1 MMPDVPEDLP
11 PPAVPPGVYDEG
23 YYRTAC
29 AGFEAFEADGVDP
42 LYPGMLAIAGFA
54 RGEVVVDIGTG
65 RGELLRVAL
74 ERGAAR
80 AIGVEYSADAV
91 ELARRT
97 CPRAELLLAD
107 ARAIPLEDGLAD
119 LVTLLDVAEHLA
131 PDELERTLAE
141 AHRLLKPGG
150 RLLVHTFP
158 TRTYYEV
165 TYRLL
170 RAGRRSWPRDPR
182 NHWEHQMHVNEQTA
196 RGLRRSLRG
205 FDEVRVWPGPMTH
218 LGVLPS
224 ARAQRLVRAGA
235 SLPLTRRLCA
245 ADLFALAR
253 RGPGAS
259 DRRSARGAGA
269 RVS

>member
-1 MMPDVPEDLP
+1 MPDVPEGLP

-29 AGFEAFEADGVDP
+29 GGFEAFEAEGVDP
-42 LYPGMLAIAGFA
+42 LYPGMLAIAGL
-54 RGEVVVDIGTG
+54 RPGEVVVDIGTG

-91 ELARRT
+91 ELARKT
-97 CPRAELLLAD
+97 CPPAELHLAD
-107 ARAIPLEDGLAD
+107 ARAIPLADGIAD

-131 PDELERTLAE
+131 PTELDGTLAE

-158 TRTYYEV
+158 TRTFYEV
-165 TYRLL
+165 TYRAL
-170 RAGRRSWPRDPR
+170 RLGRRSWPRDPR
-182 NHWEHQMHVNEQTA
+182 NHWEHAMHVNEQTL
-196 RGLRRSLRG
+196 RGLRRSLRL

-218 LGVLPS
+218 LEVVPS
-224 ARAQRLVRAGA
+224 PWARRLVATGA
-235 SLPLTRRLCA
+235 RVPLIRRLCA

-253 RGPGAS
+253 RAPGAS
-259 DRRSARGAGA
+259 GRGTPRGEAAHG
-269 RVS
+269 R

>member
-1 MMPDVPEDLP
+1 MMPDVSEGLP

-29 AGFEAFEADGVDP
+29 GGFEAFEADGVDP
-42 LYPGMLAIAGFA
+42 LYPGMLAIAGLQA
-54 RGEVVVDIGTG
+54 GEVVVDIGTG

-74 ERGAAR
+74 QRGAAR
-80 AIGVEYSADAV
+80 AIGIEYSADAL
-91 ELARRT
+91 ELARSSGG
-97 CPRAELLLAD
+97 ELLLAD
-107 ARAIPLEDGLAD
+107 ARAVPLEDGLAD

-131 PDELERTLAE
+131 PPELDRTLAE

-165 TYRLL
+165 TYRAL
-170 RAGRRSWPRDPR
+170 RLGRRSWPRDPR
-182 NHWEHQMHVNEQTA
+182 NHWEHAMHVNEQTL
-196 RGLRRSLRG
+196 RGLRRSLRA

-218 LGVLPS
+218 TGVLPS
-224 ARAQRLVRAGA
+224 ERARRLVERGA
-235 SLPLTRRLCA
+235 KVPLIRRLCA

-253 RGPGAS
+253 RAPGAS
-259 DRRSARGAGA
+259 GRGAPRGGA
-269 RVS
+269 APAA

>member
-1 MMPDVPEDLP
+1 MMPDVPEGLP

-29 AGFEAFEADGVDP
+29 AGFEAFEGDGVDP
-42 LYPGMLAIAGFA
+42 LYPGMLAIAGLRA
-54 RGEVVVDIGTG
+54 GEVVVDIGTG

-74 ERGAAR
+74 EQGAAR
-80 AIGVEYSADAV
+80 AIGVEYSPDAL
-91 ELARRT
+91 ELARSSGG
-97 CPRAELLLAD
+97 ELLLAD

-131 PDELERTLAE
+131 PSELERTLAE
-141 AHRLLKPGG
+141 AHRLLRPGG

-196 RGLRRSLRG
+196 PGLRHALRG
-205 FDEVRVWPGPMTH
+205 FDDVRVWPGPMVH
-218 LGVLPS
+218 DGVLRS
-224 ARAQRLVRAGA
+224 ERARRLVRAGA
-235 SLPLTRRLCA
+235 TRPLTQWLCA
-245 ADLFALAR
+245 AD
-253 RGPGAS
+253 
-259 DRRSARGAGA
+259 
-269 RVS
+269 

>member
-1 MMPDVPEDLP
+1 MPDVPEALP

-29 AGFEAFEADGVDP
+29 AGFEAFEAQDVDP
-42 LYPGMLAIAGFA
+42 LYPGMLAIAGLRA
-54 RGEVVVDIGTG
+54 GEVVVDIGTG

-74 ERGAAR
+74 AQGAAR
-80 AIGVEYSADAV
+80 AIGVEYSADALK
-91 ELARRT
+91 LAESSGG
-97 CPRAELLLAD
+97 ELLLAD
-107 ARAIPLEDGLAD
+107 ARAIPLEDGVAD

-141 AHRLLKPGG
+141 AHRLLRPGG

-158 TRTYYEV
+158 TRTYYAV

-196 RGLRRSLRG
+196 RGLRRALRA
-205 FDEVRVWPGPMTH
+205 FDSVRVWPGPMTH
-218 LGVLPS
+218 SGVLPS
-224 ARAQRLVRAGA
+224 ARAQRLVERGA
-235 SLPLTRRLCA
+235 RLPLTRWLCA

-253 RGPGAS
+253 RAPGAS
-259 DRRSARGAGA
+259 GRGTPRDAKGPG
-269 RVS
+269 R

>member
-1 MMPDVPEDLP
+1 MMPDVPEGLP
-11 PPAVPPGVYDEG
+11 PPAVPPGVYDTG

-29 AGFEAFEADGVDP
+29 GGFEAFEAKGVDP
-42 LYPGMLAIAGFA
+42 LYPGMLAIAGFQA
-54 RGEVVVDIGTG
+54 GEVLVDIGTG

-74 ERGAAR
+74 EQGAAR
-80 AIGVEYSADAV
+80 AIGIEYSPDAL
-91 ELARRT
+91 ELARSSGG
-97 CPRAELLLAD
+97 ELLLAD
-107 ARAIPLEDGLAD
+107 ARAIPLEDGIAD

-131 PDELERTLAE
+131 PDELDRTLAE

-182 NHWEHQMHVNEQTA
+182 NHWEHQMHVNEQTL
-196 RGLRRSLRG
+196 RGLRHALRG
-205 FDEVRVWPGPMTH
+205 FEEVRVWPGPMTH
-218 LGVLPS
+218 TSVLPS
-224 ARAQRLVRAGA
+224 PRLRRLVE
-235 SLPLTRRLCA
+235 SLARRPLTRRLCA

-253 RGPGAS
+253 RAPGAS
-259 DRRSARGAGA
+259 ADGTPRGAAGPA
-269 RVS
+269 R